1 MLKGIFQRKAGMD
14 LDPLCAIIPILA
26 IVCGTE
32 LVAILATMD
41 ITDTIVSP

>member
-1 MLKGIFQRKAGMD
+1 MLKGIFCRKAMMD

-32 LVAILATMD
+32 LVAILATME
-41 ITDTIVSP
+41 ITESIVSP